1 MISYRVI
8 FPGGSV
14 DFSTPLGYAKSGEHV
29 WKIASEMNEK
39 GDYFP
44 LWGTGIGMELFSYYS
59 ANNVEHRERCDAN
72 FKTMSLIL
80 SDGVN

>member
-1 MISYRVI
+1 M
-8 FPGGSV
+8 
-14 DFSTPLGYAKSGEHV
+14 
-29 WKIASEMNEK
+29 WKIATEMNEN
-39 GDYFP
+39 GEYFP

-59 ANNVEHRERCDAN
+59 ANNTEHRERCDAN